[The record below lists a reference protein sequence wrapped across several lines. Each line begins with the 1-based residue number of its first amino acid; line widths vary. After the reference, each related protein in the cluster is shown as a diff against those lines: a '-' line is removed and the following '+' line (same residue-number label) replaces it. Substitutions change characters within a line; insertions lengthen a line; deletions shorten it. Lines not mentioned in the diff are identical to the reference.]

1 MNSGN
6 LSKYNFENLKSDYFL
21 ERIFYNIKKNKFLD
35 IIKYNKNLQ
44 NRLNISINDYKE
56 YFILFTPIEIELK
69 IAKGKF
75 GKFINISDKEK
86 DFYHIYFHNSNIEIK
101 SNYLKKDDNDKII
114 KIIIDSQIKSFEKL
128 FDFCPC
134 VSSINFKKFHRN
146 NMRGMFW
153 DCFSLEELNLS
164 NFNTINV
171 TDMSD
176 MFNGCSSLKKLNL
189 SNFNT
194 INVTNMASMF
204 NGCSSIEEINLSNFN
219 TDNVINMSEMF
230 NGCSSLKEL
239 NLSNFNTNK
248 VTNMSCMF
256 NRCTSI
262 EEINLFNFNTDNVI
276 YMSRM
281 FNECSSLKKINASN
295 IRIHGMNKRLNEDS
309 SKLTEKINL
318 SNEKNKYRRF
328 FYFFIFAITLKFLY
342 EKI

>member
-146 NMRGMFW
+146 NITNMRGMFW

-171 TDMSD
+171 TNMSD
-176 MFNGCSSLKKLNL
+176 MFNGCSSLKELNIN
-189 SNFNT
+189 NFNT
-194 INVTNMASMF
+194 INVTDMH
-204 NGCSSIEEINLSNFN
+204 G
-219 TDNVINMSEMF
+219 MF

-239 NLSNFNTNK
+239 NLNNFSTINVTYMHGMFYRCASLKELNLNNLNTIK
-248 VTNMSCMF
+248 VTYMHGMF
-256 NRCTSI
+256 
-262 EEINLFNFNTDNVI
+262 
-276 YMSRM
+276 YG
-281 FNECSSLKKINASN
+281 CSKELIKKIKHQYTN
-295 IRIHGMNKRLNEDS
+295 IENEAFQ
-309 SKLTEKINL
+309 
-318 SNEKNKYRRF
+318 Y
-328 FYFFIFAITLKFLY
+328 
-342 EKI
+342 